1 MEERNGSQGPPSVSL
16 VGRVERTGQR
26 ASPLGEVVDVETPRR
41 PLANT
46 SCPLC
51 QLQALSLHPLAPVRH
66 RQQGLAMTPHPT
78 SLLGLALWGNRGLGV
93 FLIRASLPVLCLGQM
108 IHMQNGLLPR
118 PSIRAEPGPVVAR
131 GRPVTILCRGP
142 AGVRRFRL
150 EQKENTCVYM
160 DQKNISQR
168 GSLETEA
175 RFLIPAV
182 SEVTAVPYR
191 CAYLKGSSWSERSEA
206 LELKLTDEEVP
217 VSPSEVTSIVS
228 SAPLTHTELPSS
240 AGLSAKYV
248 YILIGVSV
256 AFLLCLLLLV
266 FLLVHRQHQKKHG
279 PLSNK
284 GEEQRPQERLSPAV
298 DTIERTPDVATV
310 DKLPEKDREM
320 HTPAPPLTLGHI
332 GSLPQSPA
340 AGDPQEVTYAQLD
353 HRTLTLRAAR
363 AVSSQAME
371 TTADSSTYAAITRR

>member
-1 MEERNGSQGPPSVSL
+1 
-16 VGRVERTGQR
+16 
-26 ASPLGEVVDVETPRR
+26 
-41 PLANT
+41 
-46 SCPLC
+46 
-51 QLQALSLHPLAPVRH
+51 
-66 RQQGLAMTPHPT
+66 MTPHPT
-78 SLLGLALWGNRGLGV
+78 TLLGLALWGNRGLGV
-93 FLIRASLPVLCLGQM
+93 FLIRASLPVLCLGQI

-131 GRPVTILCRGP
+131 GQPVTILCRGP
-142 AGVRRFRL
+142 AGVHRFRL
-150 EQKENTCVYM
+150 EQKENTPTFM
-160 DQKNISQR
+160 DQKNIPQR

-182 SEVTAVPYR
+182 SEVTAGTYR
-191 CAYLKGSSWSERSEA
+191 CVYMKGSDWSERSDV
-206 LELKLTDEEVP
+206 LELKLKDEPVP
-217 VSPSEVTSIVS
+217 VLPSEVTSIVS
-228 SAPLTHTELPSS
+228 SAPLTHTEPTSS
-240 AGLSAKYV
+240 AETQTSLHGSNNHGLSAKYV

-298 DTIERTPDVATV
+298 DTIERTPV

-320 HTPAPPLTLGHI
+320 HTP
-332 GSLPQSPA
+332 SPA

-353 HRTLTLRAAR
+353 HRTLTLRADR
-363 AVSSQAME
+363 AVSPQATEPM
-371 TTADSSTYAAITRR
+371 ADSSTYAAIARR

>member
-1 MEERNGSQGPPSVSL
+1 
-16 VGRVERTGQR
+16 
-26 ASPLGEVVDVETPRR
+26 
-41 PLANT
+41 
-46 SCPLC
+46 
-51 QLQALSLHPLAPVRH
+51 
-66 RQQGLAMTPHPT
+66 MTPHPT
-78 SLLGLALWGNRGLGV
+78 TLLGLALWGNRGLGV
-93 FLIRASLPVLCLGQM
+93 FLIRASLPVLCLGQI

-131 GRPVTILCRGP
+131 GQPVTILCRGP
-142 AGVRRFRL
+142 AGVHRFRL
-150 EQKENTCVYM
+150 EQKENTPTFM
-160 DQKNISQR
+160 DQKNIPQR

-182 SEVTAVPYR
+182 SEVTAGTYR
-191 CAYLKGSSWSERSEA
+191 CVYMKGSDWSERSDV
-206 LELKLTDEEVP
+206 LELKLKDEPVP
-217 VSPSEVTSIVS
+217 V
-228 SAPLTHTELPSS
+228 LPS
-240 AGLSAKYV
+240 GLSAKYV

-320 HTPAPPLTLGHI
+320 HTP
-332 GSLPQSPA
+332 SPA

-353 HRTLTLRAAR
+353 HRTLTLRADR
-363 AVSSQAME
+363 AVSPQATEPM
-371 TTADSSTYAAITRR
+371 ADSSTYAAIARR

>member
-1 MEERNGSQGPPSVSL
+1 
-16 VGRVERTGQR
+16 
-26 ASPLGEVVDVETPRR
+26 
-41 PLANT
+41 
-46 SCPLC
+46 
-51 QLQALSLHPLAPVRH
+51 
-66 RQQGLAMTPHPT
+66 MTPHPT
-78 SLLGLALWGNRGLGV
+78 TLLGL
-93 FLIRASLPVLCLGQM
+93 VLCLGQI

-131 GRPVTILCRGP
+131 GQPVTILCRGP
-142 AGVRRFRL
+142 AGVHRFRL
-150 EQKENTCVYM
+150 EQKENTPTFM
-160 DQKNISQR
+160 DQKNIPQR

-182 SEVTAVPYR
+182 SEVTAGTYR
-191 CAYLKGSSWSERSEA
+191 CVYMKGSDWSERSDV
-206 LELKLTDEEVP
+206 LELKLKDEPVP
-217 VSPSEVTSIVS
+217 V
-228 SAPLTHTELPSS
+228 LPS
-240 AGLSAKYV
+240 GLSAKYV

-320 HTPAPPLTLGHI
+320 HTP
-332 GSLPQSPA
+332 SPA

-353 HRTLTLRAAR
+353 HRTLTLRADR
-363 AVSSQAME
+363 AVSPQATEPM
-371 TTADSSTYAAITRR
+371 ADSSTYAAIARR

>member
-1 MEERNGSQGPPSVSL
+1 M
-16 VGRVERTGQR
+16 
-26 ASPLGEVVDVETPRR
+26 
-41 PLANT
+41 
-46 SCPLC
+46 
-51 QLQALSLHPLAPVRH
+51 
-66 RQQGLAMTPHPT
+66 LAMSSNPT
-78 SLLGLALWGNRGLGV
+78 TLLGLR
-93 FLIRASLPVLCLGQM
+93 
-108 IHMQNGLLPR
+108 LLPR

-142 AGVRRFRL
+142 AGVHRFRL

-228 SAPLTHTELPSS
+228 STPLTHTEPTSS
-240 AGLSAKYV
+240 AETQTSSHGSNNHGLSAKYV

-256 AFLLCLLLLV
+256 AFVLCLLLLV

-284 GEEQRPQERLSPAV
+284 DEEQRPQERLSPAV
-298 DTIERTPDVATV
+298 DTIERTSDVATV

-320 HTPAPPLTLGHI
+320 HTP
-332 GSLPQSPA
+332 SPA

-363 AVSSQAME
+363 AVSPQAME
-371 TTADSSTYAAITRR
+371 PTDDSRTYAAIARR

>member
-78 SLLGLALWGNRGLGV
+78 SLLGL
-93 FLIRASLPVLCLGQM
+93 
-108 IHMQNGLLPR
+108 GLLPR

-240 AGLSAKYV
+240 AETQTSSHGSNNHGLSAKYV